1 MNMKL
6 LLLSLVVFSF
16 LLAGC
21 GGKKDTGAAP
31 LMEIAPGEAAQTPPS
46 SAPVADEEVVI
57 APSTPSEPPI
67 IEEVPGEEVPEI
79 PAPPAPPEPQEANS
93 ADADELANLFDIEL
107 NEPPEDFEYG
117 DAPGE

>member
-1 MNMKL
+1 MKL

-31 LMEIAPGEAAQTPPS
+31 PMEIAPGEAAQTPPS

-67 IEEVPGEEVPEI
+67 IEEVPEI
-79 PAPPAPPEPQEANS
+79 PAPPTPPEPQEANS